1 MNSQDR
7 LESVNIFFLFYI
19 FEDTRRQTNE
29 FNETAPLFAF
39 SEIST
44 RLYTSAHMVD
54 YNFRQ
59 SAPPHERKVAQTR
72 PVFDL

>member
-1 MNSQDR
+1 MFSR
-7 LESVNIFFLFYI
+7 ILVKLTILTRMSLFVRISV
-19 FEDTRRQTNE
+19 
-29 FNETAPLFAF
+29 
-39 SEIST
+39 IST

-59 SAPPHERKVAQTR
+59 SAPPHERKVVQTR